1 LDFIGTN
8 KFNNAVSAGAGNA
21 VRNAAIQR
29 TPEKNLHFGTRDAQ
43 KARLKKKTIKHPR
56 WVHQRKRGDRKDSS

>member
-29 TPEKNLHFGTRDAQ
+29 TPGEKLALWHTRCAKGAVKEKNNQTF
-43 KARLKKKTIKHPR
+43 R